1 MVLII
6 YVFFL
11 RVLFIFL
18 FLGTKLR
25 LYSNA
30 RKRRTC
36 FCAEDLVVQRENTR
50 LVFLLET
57 RKQFFLGTFLTK

>member
-11 RVLFIFL
+11 RVLFR
-18 FLGTKLR
+18 GTKLR

-30 RKRRTC
+30 RKSRTC
-36 FCAEDLVVQRENTR
+36 FCANDLEVHRENTR
-50 LVFLLET
+50 LVFLFET